1 MNESKIWYLPLLFL
15 CLISFGSMAD
25 NTVLANAL
33 APIAMDLHASVAQ
46 MQFANI
52 IFSLMAGSVMVAAGL
67 LGGRIG
73 WKKMLM
79 MGAIIF
85 ATAEFIAYS
94 TPSIEIL
101 VYIARVLAGLG
112 ASLAIP
118 AVIGLIPLLYK
129 GKRMAFSFAMLG
141 VVTALG
147 SSLAPIISGF
157 LIVNMGWRFCF
168 LLLSIL
174 FVICLAGI
182 VLFIREPTRV
192 KTKHGFDMVGFIL
205 LFTGLTTII
214 FALTQI
220 TQWGLITNIHA
231 PFTIMGMSPILYF
244 IFVGL
249 IIMFIFW
256 QHENKREIKYG
267 AESVLVPAI
276 FLRDS
281 KIFGGIMM
289 SSFVFYMM
297 GGLMFSVVLYMQ
309 IVLNKNAI
317 MTGLYLCIFS
327 AGMSL
332 TSILTPSVA
341 KTFTPRFLCQMGILI
356 SALSSIILA
365 LGVGLSNIN
374 FLFYIGLFLVGSG
387 IGIVM
392 SQGSFSVSKSI
403 TDNSLVSH
411 SGGIQGAARNVG
423 QCIGVALV
431 GLVLMFSLTA
441 TVKANA
447 EVSRLLP
454 VQTKKSVAMMKQ
466 MSFMSNQQLRKTF
479 KKAHTSQKITLV
491 ALKINEKSR
500 AVAMRSTI
508 LFIGITSLLFLFA
521 TTNLINHRIEDL
533 NTEDE
538 TPEA

>member
-1 MNESKIWYLPLLFL
+1 
-15 CLISFGSMAD
+15 MAD

-52 IFSLMAGSVMVAAGL
+52 VFSLMAGSVMIAAGL

-79 MGAIIF
+79 MGAIVF
-85 ATAEFIAYS
+85 AIAEFIAYAS
-94 TPSIEIL
+94 PSIEVL
-101 VYIARVLAGLG
+101 VYVARVLAGLG

-129 GKRMAFSFAMLG
+129 GKRMAFGFAMLG

-157 LIVNMGWRFCF
+157 LIVHMGWRFCF
-168 LLLSIL
+168 LVLSIL
-174 FVICLAGI
+174 FVVCLVGI
-182 VLFIREPTRV
+182 VMFIKEPARI
-192 KTKHGFDMVGFIL
+192 KAKHGFDTIGFVL
-205 LFTGLTTII
+205 LFLGLTTII

-220 TQWGLITNIHA
+220 TQWGLIISIHA
-231 PFTIMGMSPILYF
+231 PFTIMGMSPILFLIF
-244 IFVGL
+244 IGL
-249 IIMFIFW
+249 IIMFVFW
-256 QHENKREIKYG
+256 QHENKREGKYG
-267 AESVLVPAI
+267 VEAVLVPSV

-281 KIFGGIMM
+281 KIFGGILM

-297 GGLMFSVVLYMQ
+297 GGMMFAIVLYMQ
-309 IVLNKNAI
+309 IVLDQNAI
-317 MTGLYLCIFS
+317 MTGVYLCIFS

-332 TSILTPSVA
+332 TSMLTPSIA
-341 KTFTPRFLCQMGILI
+341 KKYSPRLLCQIGILT
-356 SALSSIILA
+356 SAISSIILA
-365 LGVGLSNIN
+365 LGIGLSNIN

-392 SQGSFSVSKSI
+392 SQGSFAVSKSI

-411 SGGIQGAARNVG
+411 SGGIQGAARNIG

-431 GLVLMFSLTA
+431 GLILMFSLTA
-441 TVKANA
+441 TVKAGA
-447 EVSRLLP
+447 EVSKVLP
-454 VQTKKSVAMMKQ
+454 TQTKESVAMMKQ
-466 MSFMSNQQLRKTF
+466 MSFMSNQQLRVALEKDHAN
-479 KKAHTSQKITLV
+479 KATTQA
-491 ALKINEKSR
+491 ALKINEKAR

-521 TTNLINHRIEDL
+521 TGSLINRRIKDL
-533 NTEDE
+533 NAEDD
-538 TPEA
+538 TQTT